1 MQQIRLGLVDFSSAN
16 IAQNQIRYGVLELL
30 REIEEQEV
38 KTPDIKAEVERFAV
52 NIEKN
57 IVKNSTITAGGNV
70 AIGDTNITT
79 QQNQYGSG
87 DNVAG
92 NKVEYHYYNGIKIPR
107 FLTQKPFYTNFFI
120 GRETDLAA
128 IETDYQKN
136 NHLLVLVNGEGGMGK
151 TTLAAQYWFRHETR
165 YTHLAWVFADRGI
178 GNALISLSG
187 SLGVTF
193 SPNDNEATQIIR
205 ITEAINNLDA
215 PCLLV
220 FDNAND
226 ATDLEKHF
234 VTLRRLSNC
243 QVLLTSRVTALQDV
257 PVHRVKPLDSAFAVQ
272 VFTEHYPKYSESD
285 APLLNSLLH
294 AVGFNTLVIELLA
307 KNLTVFNKFKTQ
319 YSLATLVADL
329 QQRGL
334 FAVQGKAV
342 KTLYQADTLRT
353 ETPDSIIA
361 AMYDVSALSDMER
374 YLLNNFA
381 VLPAENIPYTR
392 FIELLKPDNSD
403 IFDDPLSSLQ
413 QKGWIDYFESTHD
426 FKISPVIQHITK
438 LKNKTTLLYD
448 GKTLIDT
455 LIKELQRD
463 NIHKDNY
470 TFSAIFSRYAETVV
484 AAFDAPKY
492 NAIVLCQRI
501 GTYYTTIGNLDR
513 AIAFYEKSRAISQE
527 LCVLQPDNEH
537 NKNVLAI
544 SYQYLG
550 NTHTSLGNL
559 DKALGF
565 YEEQNKLSKELYAA
579 NPNNE
584 AFKNGLAVSF
594 QFLGNMH
601 TRLGNWDK
609 ALGFYEEQNKLSKE
623 LYAANTNNVEFKNVL
638 AVSYQYLGI
647 THTSLGNLDKAL
659 RLYEEDLKLSKE
671 LYSANP
677 NNVAFKNGL
686 AVSFQFLGNTH
697 TSLGNLDKALGFYE
711 EYNRLENE
719 LYAANPNNVE
729 FKNGLAISYSK
740 LGETHTSLGNLDKA
754 LELYNDE
761 VKLFE
766 ELYAA
771 NPNNVAFKNGLAVS
785 YQYLGN
791 THTSLGN
798 LDKAL
803 GFYKEYNRL
812 ENELYAANPNN
823 VEFKNGLAISY
834 SKLGETHTSLGNLDK
849 ALELYNDEVKLFEE
863 LYAANPN
870 NVAFKNG
877 LAISYYQLGRF
888 YQDKKHDKKQAR
900 IYFEECQTLWTE
912 LATSFPSYVE
922 FQKNLEWVQDRLS
935 EQ

>member
-1 MQQIRLGLVDFSSAN
+1 MSNTQTFIAHIRDLLAKDDVQIAIQQVSALLKDSPLLDEAVQQSARYNNVMQQIRLGLVDFSSAN
-16 IAQNQIRYGVLELL
+16 IAQNQIRYGILELL

-38 KTPDIKAEVERFAV
+38 KTLDIKAEVERFV
-52 NIEKN
+52 VKIEKN
-57 IVKNSTITAGGNV
+57 IVKNSTIQAEKV
-70 AIGDTNITT
+70 HIGDII
-79 QQNQYGSG
+79 QYG
-87 DNVAG
+87 DR
-92 NKVEYHYYNGIKIPR
+92 KIPR

-120 GRETDLAA
+120 GRDPDLAA

-151 TTLAAQYWFRHETR
+151 TTLAAQYWFLHEAR
-165 YTHLAWVFADRGI
+165 YKHLAWVFADRGI

-226 ATDLEKHF
+226 ANDLEKHF

-257 PVHRVKPLDSAFAVQ
+257 PVHRVKPLDIAFAVQ

-353 ETPDSIIA
+353 ETPDNIIA

-381 VLPAENIPYTR
+381 ILPAENIPYTR

-403 IFDDPLSSLQ
+403 VFDDSLSSLQ
-413 QKGWIDYFESTHD
+413 QKGWIDYFETTGD

-438 LKNKTTLLYD
+438 LKNKTTLLDD

-455 LIKELQRD
+455 LIDELHRD

-484 AAFDAPKY
+484 AAFDSPNY
-492 NAIVLCQRI
+492 NAVLLCERI
-501 GTYYTTIGNLDR
+501 GTYYTTIGNLDS
-513 AIAFYEKSRAISQE
+513 AIAFYEKDRAISQE
-527 LCVLQPDNEH
+527 LCVLQPDNEN
-537 NKNVLAI
+537 NKDGLAI

-550 NTHTSLGNL
+550 KTHTSLGNL
-559 DKALGF
+559 DKAL
-565 YEEQNKLSKELYAA
+565 EL
-579 NPNNE
+579 
-584 AFKNGLAVSF
+584 
-594 QFLGNMH
+594 
-601 TRLGNWDK
+601 
-609 ALGFYEEQNKLSKE
+609 
-623 LYAANTNNVEFKNVL
+623 
-638 AVSYQYLGI
+638 
-647 THTSLGNLDKAL
+647 
-659 RLYEEDLKLSKE
+659 
-671 LYSANP
+671 
-677 NNVAFKNGL
+677 
-686 AVSFQFLGNTH
+686 
-697 TSLGNLDKALGFYE
+697 YE
-711 EYNRLENE
+711 EYNRLKKE

-729 FKNGLAISYSK
+729 FKNGLAISYEK

-754 LELYNDE
+754 LGFYEDYNRLE
-761 VKLFE
+761 K

-785 YQYLGN
+785 YSKLGE

-803 GFYKEYNRL
+803 GLYEERNRL
-812 ENELYAANPNN
+812 GKELYAANPNNVAFKTGLAASYSRLGNTHTSLGNLDNALGFYEDFNKLMKELYAANPNNVAFKNGLAISYEKLGETHSSLGNLDNALGFYEEDIKLSKELYAANPNN
-823 VEFKNGLAISY
+823 VEFKNGLAVSY

-849 ALELYNDEVKLFEE
+849 ALEFYEEQNKLSKE

-870 NVAFKNG
+870 NVDFKNG
-877 LAISYYQLGRF
+877 LAVSYSQLGRF
-888 YQDKKHDKKQAR
+888 YQDKKQDKKQAR
-900 IYFEECQTLWTE
+900 IYFEQCQTLWTE

-922 FQKNLEWVQDRLS
+922 FQNNLKWVQDRLL